1 MFDKILVA
9 IDLSDMSSI
18 VFEEAMAIAQN
29 HAQNQNAQLM
39 ILHVLSP
46 VEEGYPDIPIYPG
59 IESYYPTLYNEASKA
74 YLDRVQ
80 SFAERALKFVQQLSE
95 RAIAQNIPTEYSQNA
110 GDPGR
115 TICKMARNW
124 DADLI
129 VMGRRGRTGLSEML
143 LGSVSNYVLHHAP
156 CSVLTV
162 QGISRSQP
170 QTESELQAHI
180 N

>member
-9 IDLSDMSSI
+9 VDVSDMSRT
-18 VFEEAMAIAQN
+18 VFEEALSIAQT
-29 HAQNQNAQLM
+29 HHSQLM

-46 VEEGYPDIPIYPG
+46 AEEGYPDVPIYPG
-59 IESYYPTLYNEASKA
+59 IESYYPTLYNEASRT
-74 YLDRVQ
+74 YVERVQ
-80 SFAERALKFVQQLSE
+80 AFAEQSLQAVKELAD
-95 RAIAQNIPTEYSQNA
+95 RAIAQNIATEYSQNT

-115 TICKMARNW
+115 SICKMAQNW

-129 VMGRRGRTGLSEML
+129 VIGRRGRTGLSEML

-162 QGISRSQP
+162 QGVTRP
-170 QTESELQAHI
+170 QASPATELQTHV